1 MASNAKEKGGDFLV
15 IEQKIESIKD
25 MDQKELEEELPR
37 LREEAVKA
45 EEALRV
51 AQQRLHEADHR
62 MAKIPTFVEVH
73 DDHLVVDRRGWD
85 KMFRLMGRLTI
96 PLDHVVRAEADPNI
110 EWSVWRGWRVPGV
123 RVPGVRFY
131 EMHGHRDKT
140 IVIWLKDETYDRLIT
155 EVQEPA
161 EVVKKINEAVK
172 AQSSRS

>member
-1 MASNAKEKGGDFLV
+1 MERAQALRRIKE
-15 IEQKIESIKD
+15 

-37 LREEAVKA
+37 LREEAAKA

-51 AQQRLHEADHR
+51 AQERLHDADR
-62 MAKIPTFVEVH
+62 QLAKIPTFVEVH
-73 DDHLVVDRRGWD
+73 DDQLVVYRRGMD
-85 KMFRLMGRLTI
+85 KMFRLAGRLTI

-155 EVQEPA
+155 EVQDPA
-161 EVVKKINEAVK
+161 AVVKKINEAVE

>member
-123 RVPGVRFY
+123 RVPGVCFY
-131 EMHGHRDKT
+131 GKHGHRDKT

-161 EVVKKINEAVK
+161 EVVKKINEAVE

>member
-96 PLDHVVRAEADPNI
+96 PLDHVVRAEASPPT
-110 EWSVWRGWRVPGV
+110 RGSECTGSLLPR
-123 RVPGVRFY
+123 
-131 EMHGHRDKT
+131 
-140 IVIWLKDETYDRLIT
+140 
-155 EVQEPA
+155 
-161 EVVKKINEAVK
+161 
-172 AQSSRS
+172 

>member
-1 MASNAKEKGGDFLV
+1 MQRAQTLR
-15 IEQKIESIKD
+15 SIKE

-37 LREEAVKA
+37 LREQAAKA

-51 AQQRLHEADHR
+51 AQERLHDADR
-62 MAKIPTFVEVH
+62 QLAKIPTFVEVH
-73 DDHLVVDRRGWD
+73 DDQLVIYRRGWD
-85 KMFRLMGRLTI
+85 KMVKLLGRLTI

-155 EVQEPA
+155 EVQYPA
-161 EVVKKINEAVK
+161 EVVKKINEAVE

>member
-1 MASNAKEKGGDFLV
+1 MV

-110 EWSVWRGWRVPGV
+110 EWSVWRDGEYRECACRGFAFTRCTV
-123 RVPGVRFY
+123 
-131 EMHGHRDKT
+131 T
-140 IVIWLKDETYDRLIT
+140 ETKPL
-155 EVQEPA
+155 
-161 EVVKKINEAVK
+161 
-172 AQSSRS
+172 

>member
-1 MASNAKEKGGDFLV
+1 
-15 IEQKIESIKD
+15 
-25 MDQKELEEELPR
+25 MDLKELEEELPR
-37 LREEAVKA
+37 LREEAAKA

-51 AQQRLHEADHR
+51 AQEKLHDADRLL
-62 MAKIPTFVEVH
+62 AKIPTFVEVH
-73 DDHLVVDRRGWD
+73 DDQLVVARRGWD
-85 KMFRLMGRLTI
+85 KMFRLVGRLTI

-155 EVQEPA
+155 EVQDPA
-161 EVVKKINEAVK
+161 EVVKKINEAVE

>member
-1 MASNAKEKGGDFLV
+1 MASNAKEKGGDFLM
-15 IEQKIESIKD
+15 IEQKIKSIKD

-73 DDHLVVDRRGWD
+73 EDRLVVDRRGTD
-85 KMFRLMGRLTI
+85 KMFRVVGRLTI

-123 RVPGVRFY
+123 HVPGVRFY

-140 IVIWLKDETYDRLIT
+140 LVIWLKDETYDRLIT
-155 EVQEPA
+155 EVQDPA
-161 EVVKKINEAVK
+161 KIAKRINEAVE
-172 AQSSRS
+172 ARSSHS